1 MKAPSIFISF
11 YVFRNTD
18 KSTRLLEH
26 LSKFCTRIFLFNK
39 KILLIATLI
48 CSDAHSQFLNSPI
61 TLPDL
66 WGSDKS
72 FFLKKTFTQEQDP
85 PQIYPPNS
93 STLPQFGNS
102 IATTSPSPQVIKL
115 GNTTAGASIGASNTN
130 FRFQSKNYLAQV
142 GIDYASPSSNY
153 GYGLRVDGST
163 LVTPSFALG
172 VNFTGYS
179 NLKEI
184 VLNSVWM
191 PENSHLKM
199 KLSTAYMWG
208 KQTFNFYSGTA
219 NANLNQASYFFSA
232 NYIFPKK
239 TSDYFH
245 TVGFSNWGS
254 KAFQTNLSDP
264 VYVVSQN
271 SNFYNVTMD
280 PRKLSTG
287 TLNGI
292 SLDTQLGIS
301 DKIIINL
308 SLGYESLLF
317 PFSDGTQSL
326 NNTFF
331 QNYLIKYQPAREIII
346 GAGYKIG
353 AAGNN
358 ISLSVGYGQW
368 ALTAFKNNGN
378 NGVLSNHGIMLTYRI
393 PLGGKNNTGPFN
405 ILTRPEDAGT
415 SSFALI
421 DAINRPVQ
429 LPQNFLAKVDLTA
442 VKSVVNINKSGLP
455 KNATVSSAA
464 DILVTVGSGGGSII
478 GVTRNGSP
486 YSFSSSVQMGA
497 VQLAIRTIMLPE
509 PKANG
514 DTFLISLLD
523 SSGAPFEVTVTTAP

>member
-1 MKAPSIFISF
+1 ML
-11 YVFRNTD
+11 T
-18 KSTRLLEH
+18 T
-26 LSKFCTRIFLFNK
+26 
-39 KILLIATLI
+39 TLI
-48 CSDAHSQFLNSPI
+48 CSDAHSQHQNLPI
-61 TLPDL
+61 VIPDL
-66 WGSDKS
+66 WGSDKP
-72 FFLKKTFTQEQDP
+72 FVLKKTFIQEQDP
-85 PQIYPPNS
+85 PQIYPTNS

-102 IATTSPSPQVIKL
+102 IVSTSPNSQVIKL
-115 GNTTAGASIGASNTN
+115 ASATDGASFGASNTK
-130 FRFQSKNYLAQV
+130 FRFHSKNYLAQV
-142 GIDYASPSSNY
+142 GIDYASPNSSY
-153 GYGLRVDGST
+153 GYGIRVDGST
-163 LVTPSFALG
+163 LITPSFALG
-172 VNFTGYS
+172 FNFTGYS

-184 VLNSVWM
+184 VLNSVWI

-208 KQTFNFYSGTA
+208 KQTFNFYSGAA

-232 NYIFPKK
+232 SYVFPKE
-239 TSDYFH
+239 TSDYLH

-271 SNFYNVTMD
+271 SNFYNITMD

-287 TLNGI
+287 TLKGI

-301 DKIIINL
+301 DKIITKL

-317 PFSDGTQSL
+317 PFSDGTKSL
-326 NNTFF
+326 NNTVF
-331 QNYLIKYQPAREIII
+331 QNYLIQYQPTREIIL
-346 GAGYKIG
+346 GVGYKIG

-358 ISLSVGYGQW
+358 IFLSAGYGQW

-378 NGVLSNHGIMLTYRI
+378 NGLLSNQGIMLTYRI
-393 PLGGKNNTGPFN
+393 PLGGKNTTSPLN
-405 ILTRPEDAGT
+405 ILTRPEDAGA
-415 SSFALI
+415 SSFALR
-421 DAINRPVQ
+421 DAITRPVQ

-442 VKSVVNINKSGLP
+442 VKSVVSINKSGLP
-455 KNATVSSAA
+455 KDATVNSAA

-478 GVTRNGSP
+478 GVTRNGAP

>member
-1 MKAPSIFISF
+1 
-11 YVFRNTD
+11 
-18 KSTRLLEH
+18 
-26 LSKFCTRIFLFNK
+26 
-39 KILLIATLI
+39 
-48 CSDAHSQFLNSPI
+48 
-61 TLPDL
+61 
-66 WGSDKS
+66 
-72 FFLKKTFTQEQDP
+72 
-85 PQIYPPNS
+85 
-93 STLPQFGNS
+93 
-102 IATTSPSPQVIKL
+102 
-115 GNTTAGASIGASNTN
+115 
-130 FRFQSKNYLAQV
+130 
-142 GIDYASPSSNY
+142 
-153 GYGLRVDGST
+153 
-163 LVTPSFALG
+163 VTPNFALG

-179 NLKEI
+179 NFKEI

-208 KQTFNFYSGTA
+208 KQTFNFYSGAA

-232 NYIFPKK
+232 NYVFPKK
-239 TSDYFH
+239 TSDYLH

-254 KAFQTNLSDP
+254 KAFQADLSDP

-287 TLNGI
+287 TLKGI

-301 DKIIINL
+301 DKIISKL

-317 PFSDGTQSL
+317 PFSDGSQSL
-326 NNTFF
+326 NNTVF
-331 QNYLIKYQPAREIII
+331 QNYLIQYQPTREIIL

-358 ISLSVGYGQW
+358 ISLSAGYGQW

-378 NGVLSNHGIMLTYRI
+378 NGMPSNQGIMLTYRI
-393 PLGGKNNTGPFN
+393 PLGGKNKTGPLN
-405 ILTRPEDAGT
+405 ILTRPEDAGA
-415 SSFALI
+415 SSFALR
-421 DAINRPVQ
+421 DAMTRPIQ

-442 VKSVVNINKSGLP
+442 VKSLVNINKYGLP
-455 KNATVSSAA
+455 KGTTVNSAA
-464 DILVTVGSGGGSII
+464 DILVMVGSGGGSII
-478 GVTRNGSP
+478 GVTRNGAP

-523 SSGAPFEVTVTTAP
+523 SSGAPFEVTVTTTP